1 MILEKN
7 LKLSFFEKHL
17 FLKTIIVFLA
27 VSLMWIPFRCV
38 SFENTIIFYKMLFI
52 NENFYLVGLNQII
65 NFKLILL
72 TISSVIIIF
81 VLPNSYEFT
90 NFTKKNKSI
99 YTLNIQF
106 KPNIKYFLLIISLLI
121 ISIFNLEKLSYEQFI
136 YFQF

>member
-1 MILEKN
+1 MQSAMMLDIKKSFHFHMVTEWEKEIISYAKHPFWIGINKWKDLE
-7 LKLSFFEKHL
+7 H
-17 FLKTIIVFLA
+17 I
-27 VSLMWIPFRCV
+27 
-38 SFENTIIFYKMLFI
+38 
-52 NENFYLVGLNQII
+52 
-65 NFKLILL
+65 
-72 TISSVIIIF
+72 
-81 VLPNSYEFT
+81 PNSYEFT